1 MKLYLCF
8 CTAKCDW
15 RFEMS
20 VEEKVAAGRWKTVG
34 NRSRYLRVIAAG
46 DGAVARLYA
55 AWKAAEESGPET
67 GPEDVSSEM

>member
-1 MKLYLCF
+1 
-8 CTAKCDW
+8 
-15 RFEMS
+15 MS
-20 VEEKVAAGRWKTVG
+20 VEKKIDAGRWKTVG

>member
-1 MKLYLCF
+1 
-8 CTAKCDW
+8 
-15 RFEMS
+15 MS
-20 VEEKVAAGRWKTVG
+20 VEEKVAADRWKKVG

-67 GPEDVSSEM
+67 GPKDVSSEM